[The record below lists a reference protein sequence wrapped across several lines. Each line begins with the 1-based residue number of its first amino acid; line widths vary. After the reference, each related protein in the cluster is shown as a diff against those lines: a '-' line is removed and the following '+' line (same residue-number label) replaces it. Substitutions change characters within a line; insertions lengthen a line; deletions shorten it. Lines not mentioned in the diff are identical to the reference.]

1 MAAKTAGQRW
11 LAVMEEAYDIADS
24 LTETFRLAAE
34 ALDRAEA
41 AEAAIRE
48 DGVLVQGLHGKKQ
61 NPAVIVKRD
70 AVQEFAR
77 LSRLLGLHDQE
88 VEEA

>member
-1 MAAKTAGQRW
+1 MTAGQRW
-11 LAVMEEAYDIADS
+11 LEKIDDHYTVPES
-24 LTETFRLAAE
+24 LEDTFRLAAE

-41 AEAAIRE
+41 AEVSIKK
-48 DGVLVQGLHGKKQ
+48 DGVLIDGLHGKKQ
-61 NPAVIVKRD
+61 NPAVIIKRD

-88 VEEA
+88 VDDEG